1 MLERDKDPATDY
13 SAWYGHD
20 YAGREDRPLKTI
32 GIDHCYA
39 LMIPADSIDEMN
51 EQIEWFAMD
60 VMAQV

>member
-1 MLERDKDPATDY
+1 MRVVKIA
-13 SAWYGHD
+13 H
-20 YAGREDRPLKTI
+20 LKSI

>member
-1 MLERDKDPATDY
+1 MRVVKIA
-13 SAWYGHD
+13 H
-20 YAGREDRPLKTI
+20 LKSF
-32 GIDHCYA
+32 GVDHCYA